1 MSEIEIEHLN
11 VEIESLGITQV
22 EEGEYLNGESD
33 YLKNVAEE
41 VVNGVVEMSSGG
53 LTSSSSADAS
63 PSSSSSHKAII
74 KPDEDIY
81 NYDVVFPSLPSS
93 GNNLMVTD
101 VWNNASSKL
110 SIKKHLTSTQVFH
123 VPVEE
128 RRYKDVNFGGNET
141 NKKSEEIAKKLGVK
155 VEICCSKDQS
165 LHIVIS
171 GNEEKVLEAKKL
183 IISELQ
189 TVRDQK
195 IRVPKEQHKYLIG
208 KRNILKIFITL
219 IHVLHSYM
227 KYMNEKQII
236 NSCFEAIMKFKILN
250 HYLTFC
256 LKSN

>member
-1 MSEIEIEHLN
+1 MSEIENENLDAQIENLDAD
-11 VEIESLGITQV
+11 IESLAVEIRDLGMSNV
-22 EEGEYLNGESD
+22 EESNYLNGESEYLKNDAEEVGIRGLGMSNVEESDYLNSESD

-74 KPDEDIY
+74 KPDEDVY
-81 NYDVVFPSLPSS
+81 NYDVVFPSLPST

-141 NKKSEEIAKKLGVK
+141 NKKSEEIAKRLGVK

-171 GNEEKVLEAKKL
+171 GNEEKVLEAKKQ

-189 TVRDQK
+189 QVRDQK
-195 IRVPKEQHKYLIG
+195 IRVPKDQHKYLIG
-208 KRNILKIFITL
+208 KT
-219 IHVLHSYM
+219 
-227 KYMNEKQII
+227 
-236 NSCFEAIMKFKILN
+236 
-250 HYLTFC
+250 
-256 LKSN
+256 